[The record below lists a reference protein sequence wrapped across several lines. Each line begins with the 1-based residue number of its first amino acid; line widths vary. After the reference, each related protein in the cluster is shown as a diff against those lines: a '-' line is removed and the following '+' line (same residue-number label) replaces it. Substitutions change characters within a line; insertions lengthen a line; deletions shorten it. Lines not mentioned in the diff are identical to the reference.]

1 MNEANSVR
9 NETNPLRRLPAVSRV
24 LEEAALVE
32 ARQSYGLAAV
42 TAAVRQVLAEMR
54 QRMQAGQTLSAEELA
69 PAHLARQVLLHLQ
82 RQWGPSLR
90 PVINATGIVLH
101 TNLGRAPLSE
111 AAAQAAYEAARSYVN
126 LELDL
131 HGGQRSHRQE
141 HVRQALCRL
150 SGAEWATVV
159 NNCAAATILVL
170 RAVAGGGKEVLVSR
184 GQLIEIGGSFR
195 IPEIMAVS
203 GATLREVG
211 TTNITRLSD
220 YERAAGPQTA
230 AAMRIHTS
238 NYRLRGFTRTVAL
251 EDLVSWAHRRQL
263 AVIDDIGSGLAV
275 DLSPWG
281 LTGEPILSASIR
293 AGADLVV
300 CSGDKLLGG
309 PQAGLILGRKEW
321 LERIERDPF
330 FRAVRPDK
338 MTLAALAATL
348 QHYEDPALALNHV
361 PVLRLLTT
369 PAEQL
374 QVRCQSLLERL
385 QSRSFPA
392 AMQVL
397 AQTAYAGGGSLP
409 EIALPTYVLQ
419 IRPHQGSEEEWAYRL
434 RTGEP
439 PVIARRAQG
448 CLWLDLR
455 TVFPYQEDML
465 IQRLCQVAQTLTE
478 PAHSPKSAE
487 AGESDPT

>member
-1 MNEANSVR
+1 MNDD
-9 NETNPLRRLPAVSRV
+9 NPLRRLPAVARV
-24 LEEAALVE
+24 LEEAALAEV
-32 ARQSYGLAAV
+32 RQSYGTAAV
-42 TAAVRQVLAEMR
+42 TTAVRHVLAELR
-54 QRMQAGQTLSAEELA
+54 QRLQAGHSLSQAELT
-69 PAHLARQVLLHLQ
+69 PAHLAQQALLQLQ
-82 RQWGPSLR
+82 RQRLPSLR

-131 HGGQRSHRQE
+131 SSGKRSHRQV
-141 HVRQALCRL
+141 HVRHALCRL
-150 SGAEWATVV
+150 SGAEAATVV

-170 RAVAGGGKEVLVSR
+170 RTVAGGGKEVLISR

-195 IPEIMAVS
+195 IPDIMAVS

-220 YERAAGPQTA
+220 YEKAVGPQTA
-230 AAMRIHTS
+230 AVMRIHTS
-238 NYRLRGFTRTVAL
+238 NYRIRGFTRTVAL
-251 EDLVSWAHRRQL
+251 EELVPWAHRRQL
-263 AVIDDIGSGLAV
+263 TVIDDIGSGLAV

-281 LTGEPILSASIR
+281 LTGEPVLSTSIQ
-293 AGADLVV
+293 AGADLVL

-321 LERIERDPF
+321 IERIERDPF

-338 MTLAALAATL
+338 MTFAALAVTL
-348 QHYEDPALALNHV
+348 QYYTDPALALNNV

-369 PAEQL
+369 PPEQL
-374 QVRCQSLLERL
+374 QARCQSFMNRL

-392 AMQVL
+392 PMQVL

-419 IRPHQGSEEEWAYRL
+419 IRPHQGSEEEWATRL

-439 PVIARRAQG
+439 PVIVRLTQG
-448 CLWLDLR
+448 CLGLDLR
-455 TVFPYQEDML
+455 TVFPFQEDLL
-465 IQRLCQVAQTLTE
+465 IQRLCEVAQSVSE
-478 PAHSPKSAE
+478 PVAS
-487 AGESDPT
+487 G

>member
-1 MNEANSVR
+1 MNDD
-9 NETNPLRRLPAVSRV
+9 NPLRRLPAVSRV
-24 LEEAALVE
+24 LEEAVLAEL
-32 ARQSYGLAAV
+32 RQSYGTAAV
-42 TAAVRQVLAEMR
+42 TDAVRQVLAERR
-54 QRMQAGQTLSAEELA
+54 QRLQAGDSLEAAELT
-69 PAHLARQVLLHLQ
+69 PAHLAQQARLRLQ
-82 RQWGPSLR
+82 RQRLPSVR

-126 LELDL
+126 LEVDL
-131 HGGQRSHRQE
+131 SSGKRSHRQE

-150 SGAEWATVV
+150 SGAEAATVV

-170 RAVAGGGKEVLVSR
+170 RAVAGGGKEVLISR

-195 IPEIMAVS
+195 IPDIMAVS

-220 YERAAGPQTA
+220 YEKAVGPHTA
-230 AAMRIHTS
+230 AVMRIHTS
-238 NYRLRGFTRTVAL
+238 NYRIRGFTRTVAL
-251 EDLVSWAHRRQL
+251 EELVAWAHRRQL
-263 AVIDDIGSGLAV
+263 TVIDDIGSGLAV

-281 LTGEPILSASIR
+281 LTGEPVISASIR
-293 AGADLVV
+293 AGADLVL

-309 PQAGLILGRKEW
+309 PQAGLILGRQEW
-321 LERIERDPF
+321 IARIARDPF

-338 MTLAALAATL
+338 MTLAALAVTL
-348 QHYEDPALALNHV
+348 QAYTDPNQALNQI

-369 PAEQL
+369 PVEHLHA
-374 QVRCQSLLERL
+374 RCQSFREHLHG
-385 QSRSFPA
+385 RSFPA
-392 AMQVL
+392 AVEVL

-409 EIALPTYVLQ
+409 EIAVPTYVLQ
-419 IRPHQGSEEEWAYRL
+419 IRPHQGSEQDWAYRL

-439 PVIARRAQG
+439 PVMVRLTQG

-455 TVFPYQEDML
+455 TVFPFQEEAL
-465 IQRLCQVAQTLTE
+465 LQRLCEVAQSFVE
-478 PAHSPKSAE
+478 SA
-487 AGESDPT
+487 ASR